1 MTRLMSGPRAAFLVK
16 VVTGFAVAGF
26 ALIVAA
32 AATEAAITGSANP
45 ANWGQQVR
53 LQVAACKAAA
63 LETGQH
69 GIGPC
74 VSAFAGRHGEDM
86 SNRASG
92 TRLNHGNGNA
102 NGHNKD
108 TGNANGKAGGKGT
121 GGAHGQSS
129 HKPDRSDAASPD
141 SAGD

>member
-1 MTRLMSGPRAAFLVK
+1 MTRLISGPRAALLVK

-26 ALIVAA
+26 AVIVAA
-32 AATEAAITGSANP
+32 AATEAAIAGSANP
-45 ANWGQQVR
+45 ASWGQQVR
-53 LQVAACKAAA
+53 QQVAACKAA

-74 VSAFAGRHGEDM
+74 VSAFARQHGEDA

-108 TGNANGKAGGKGT
+108 TGNANGKAGGRGK

-129 HKPDRSDAASPD
+129 HKPDHADAASSD